1 MLQKT
6 ESTHPYR
13 SHPIKT
19 NASLGAHSNIFA
31 QRGRDESGF
40 RSDIPEDYAVY
51 RRWRLGFF
59 VFYGAIIWL
68 LVGFATVAD
77 RPATLISAATQASP
91 ATASADSIRHR
102 AAEGAMRE

>member
-6 ESTHPYR
+6 KSTHPYR

-19 NASLGAHSNIFA
+19 NASLGAHSNIFG
-31 QRGRDESGF
+31 QRGRDESGL
-40 RSDIPEDYAVY
+40 RSGIPEDHAVY

-59 VFYGAIIWL
+59 IFYGAIIWL

-77 RPATLISAATQASP
+77 RPGTLISAATQANP
-91 ATASADSIRHR
+91 ATASAEIVQRQ
-102 AAEGAMRE
+102 AESRMRE